1 MATHYD
7 VLGASPH
14 ASVEDLRRAY
24 LRLAR
29 ELHPDRTLESSGP
42 DAEKAAR
49 RMQEVN
55 EAWRVLREPA
65 SRAAYDRWIA
75 GGRRTQRPV
84 ESPPATPPPPP
95 RHARRPEDH
104 DDDDDLDRPFTS
116 SPAEPGDIGVSVAR
130 ALPWLAVGVILVAI
144 FIFTAFAGGADEPSG
159 PAALVGRC
167 VSSGGASELAPVPCE
182 GPNEGEVVLLVNR
195 SSLCPA
201 GSTALSVEEG
211 NWLCLKPYNDVPVG
225 AAP

>member
-29 ELHPDRTLESSGP
+29 ELHPDRTMGRADGES
-42 DAEKAAR
+42 ERAAR

-65 SRAAYDRWIA
+65 SRAAYDRWLA

-84 ESPPATPPPPP
+84 EPTPAPAGPPSPP
-95 RHARRPEDH
+95 RHALRPEDDE
-104 DDDDDLDRPFTS
+104 DDWDTPFTS
-116 SPAEPGDIGVSVAR
+116 APAEPGDLGVSVAR
-130 ALPWLAVGVILVAI
+130 VLPWLAVAVVLVVIFVY
-144 FIFTAFAGGADEPSG
+144 TAFAGGEGDPTG
-159 PAALVGRC
+159 PQSLVGRC
-167 VSSGGASELAPVPCE
+167 ISSGGASAIVPVPCE
-182 GPNEGEVVLLVNR
+182 GPNEGEVVLLVGR
-195 SSLCPA
+195 PSLCPD
-201 GSTALSVEEG
+201 GSTGLAVEEG
-211 NWLCLKPYNDVPVG
+211 DWLCLKPHNDIPQ
-225 AAP
+225 ATAP